1 MIFNMFTKKDNEQ
14 ENTEKVFEF
23 ETGGRDIHS
32 LYIPDALEETRD
44 MLYLGPG
51 RYARIY
57 AVSVYPR
64 DVYVGWL
71 DDLFSAGEIDLS
83 VMVESIPDSVVIKK
97 LNEQVVKTSAM
108 YAVQERRGN
117 ILQLPQL
124 REMLEDLE
132 AERAAIQTNRDK
144 MFYVTVFIAVY
155 GKTPE
160 ELEARSSDISDI
172 LARKA
177 TQMRCLSFRQA
188 EALKNV
194 LPINSRPLRGFRR
207 NVTTGGLISFFP
219 IANPDLSHPSGIYLG
234 RNLFTGA
241 PVFLDSFIGPP
252 WLNNQHITV
261 FGIPGAGKSV
271 CIKTILNKSV
281 LRGTYAAILDRE
293 GEYRKM
299 VTELLGGQHI
309 TIRQGVPAGINPLDI
324 EPDTDES
331 GNREHVPIMDK
342 VAEIRALLGTIAQNF
357 MGRSLTALEVVA
369 IEQAV
374 PEIYAEK
381 GIDTRVDSL
390 YTSGGVQL
398 DDGSY
403 VIGGAKKTM
412 PTLSDLQRVLASKSN
427 TAELAEVLTP
437 FLKGGSMGFFDC
449 ENTVDP
455 KSQVICFDLSMITD
469 EFTKLYSSFVLLT
482 WIWQKFV
489 QKNRERRKIVA
500 VDEAWTFVK
509 YKDSAEFL
517 ETLARR
523 GRKHKACL
531 LIGSQFID
539 EFLSSEQG
547 RAVINSADTSI
558 LMRQNP
564 AVVDQVVEY
573 FHLAGGARD
582 LLSTFQPGEAVLSL
596 NRNVTGIKVEPIP
609 YEFPYIIT

>member
-1 MIFNMFTKKDNEQ
+1 
-14 ENTEKVFEF
+14 
-23 ETGGRDIHS
+23 
-32 LYIPDALEETRD
+32 
-44 MLYLGPG
+44 
-51 RYARIY
+51 
-57 AVSVYPR
+57 
-64 DVYVGWL
+64 
-71 DDLFSAGEIDLS
+71 
-83 VMVESIPDSVVIKK
+83 
-97 LNEQVVKTSAM
+97 
-108 YAVQERRGN
+108 
-117 ILQLPQL
+117 
-124 REMLEDLE
+124 
-132 AERAAIQTNRDK
+132 
-144 MFYVTVFIAVY
+144 
-155 GKTPE
+155 
-160 ELEARSSDISDI
+160 
-172 LARKA
+172 
-177 TQMRCLSFRQA
+177 
-188 EALKNV
+188 
-194 LPINSRPLRGFRR
+194 
-207 NVTTGGLISFFP
+207 
-219 IANPDLSHPSGIYLG
+219 
-234 RNLFTGA
+234 
-241 PVFLDSFIGPP
+241 
-252 WLNNQHITV
+252 
-261 FGIPGAGKSV
+261 
-271 CIKTILNKSV
+271 
-281 LRGTYAAILDRE
+281 
-293 GEYRKM
+293 
-299 VTELLGGQHI
+299 
-309 TIRQGVPAGINPLDI
+309 
-324 EPDTDES
+324 
-331 GNREHVPIMDK
+331 
-342 VAEIRALLGTIAQNF
+342 
-357 MGRSLTALEVVA
+357 
-369 IEQAV
+369 
-374 PEIYAEK
+374 
-381 GIDTRVDSL
+381 
-390 YTSGGVQL
+390 
-398 DDGSY
+398 
-403 VIGGAKKTM
+403 M
-412 PTLSDLQRVLASKSN
+412 PTLSDLQRVLASKPN